1 MTMPRIAREIADGLE
16 AVAIARHFFKADE
29 VEAGELDLQLWKKL
43 KASSPVLRAE
53 MAEQLAPIPNA
64 PSHTIRALACD
75 PDPEVAGPVLERSS
89 ALPDVT
95 IAEMA
100 RCKGDDELVAIA
112 ARSNLDPHITSILIR
127 RGSERVLSTL
137 AANETACF
145 SSEGLQRMRRFRHR
159 PTEPRRAKP
168 SAGRIVAH

>member
-1 MTMPRIAREIADGLE
+1 MPRIAREIADGLE
-16 AVAIARHFFKADE
+16 AVATARHFFKADE
-29 VEAGELDLQLWKKL
+29 LEAGELDLRLWKKL
-43 KASSPVLRAE
+43 KASSPLLRTE

-64 PSHTIRALACD
+64 PTHTIRALACD
-75 PDPEVAGPVLERSS
+75 QDPEIAGPVLERSS

-100 RCKGDDELVAIA
+100 RCKGDDHLVAIA
-112 ARSNLDPHITSILIR
+112 ARPNLDPHITSILAR
-127 RGSERVLSTL
+127 RGSARVLSTL

-145 SSEGLQRMRRFRHR
+145 SSEGLQRMRSFLHR